1 MFPPP
6 SASLPLLILLV
17 HAFTRA
23 SASSQYCS
31 LKPPRSGSSGS
42 SPARGVTDVSTD
54 VIASAW
60 YPGWLAAD
68 FPPSSISWSKYN
80 AMTFSFATTTPDV
93 STIAL
98 DDISEQTL
106 PQFVSAA
113 QENGVSALLSIGGWT
128 GSMYYSTAVATAEN
142 RSAFVNAVLDL
153 VTKYNLDGIDFD
165 WEYPGK
171 TGLSCNVVNPD
182 DSANFLL
189 FLQELR
195 NQPAGKNLIL
205 TAAVGIEPFVGS
217 SGQPMNDVS
226 QFAAVLDR
234 IAIMNYDV
242 WGSWSPTVGP
252 NAPLD
257 DSCAP
262 SSEQAGS
269 AVSAVAAW
277 TAANFPANQ
286 ENFEF
291 QITLGLAAYGHSFRV
306 TPTAALQR
314 GNLTAI
320 ALYPNFDASAQPVGS
335 ADTPGDTSL
344 DPCGDSNGVSGI
356 FTFAGLISSGFLNSN
371 GSAAT
376 GIDYVFDS
384 CSQTPFV
391 YNQTSQVMVSYDD
404 ATSFAA
410 KGKFINAEGL
420 LGFAVWDVTGDQN
433 DILLDS
439 LHEAMG
445 IQAVCDS

>member
-1 MFPPP
+1 MFPRSSTLVLFLLLAPP
-6 SASLPLLILLV
+6 LI
-17 HAFTRA
+17 A
-23 SASSQYCS
+23 SAAQYCS
-31 LKPPRSGSSGS
+31 LKPPSAVS
-42 SPARGVTDVSTD
+42 SPVGSIQHNANATDGSD

-60 YPGWLAAD
+60 YPGWLATD

-80 AMTFSFATTTPDV
+80 AMTFAFATTTPDV

-98 DDISEQTL
+98 DDVSAQAL

-113 QENGVSALLSIGGWT
+113 QNNAAGPAH
-128 GSMYYSTAVATAEN
+128 STIQP
-142 RSAFVNAVLDL
+142 RSPHRKIAPLFVNAVLNL
-153 VTKYNLDGIDFD
+153 VSQYNLDGIDFD

-171 TGLSCNVVNPD
+171 IGLSCNVVNPD

-195 NQPAGKNLIL
+195 SQPAAKNLVL
-205 TAAVGIEPFVGS
+205 TAAVGIAPFVGS
-217 SGQPMNDVS
+217 DGQPMDDVS

-252 NAPLD
+252 NAPLN

-262 SSEQAGS
+262 AADQDGS
-269 AVSAVAAW
+269 AVSAVNAW
-277 TAANFPANQ
+277 TTANFPANQ
-286 ENFEF
+286 ENLKS
-291 QITLGLAAYGHSFRV
+291 QITLGVAAYGHSFSV
-306 TPTAALQR
+306 TPSAAINKM
-314 GNLTAI
+314 GSI
-320 ALYPNFDASAQPVGS
+320 ALYPSFDSSVQPIGS

-344 DPCGDSNGVSGI
+344 DPCGDPNGVSGI
-356 FTFAGLISSGFLNSN
+356 FTFAGLIAGGFLNSN
-371 GSAAT
+371 GTAAN
-376 GIDYVFDS
+376 GIGYVFDS

-410 KGKFINAEGL
+410 KGRFINAQGL

-445 IQAVCDS
+445 IQPVCE